1 MYRGHM
7 WRELD
12 GIIDTG
18 LQWGELVL
26 APHQR
31 VWLGKLSDFL
41 QTSDAT
47 RANILQAC
55 GSGKTWMEVAM
66 LEASLRAKNALD
78 HPYPDLLI
86 ITEDS
91 IKVGVLKTLDQQ
103 KMDYALWEKWKK
115 PTDRRLLV
123 ASIQTLQRNNHRISK
138 ILSQNIPL
146 IIGDEADLYIT
157 DKRKGFL
164 ANFPEA
170 LHIGFSA
177 TWLWSDGR
185 SIEDVWGE
193 TLHIYPLSQAIHD
206 KVLLRPKYE
215 LIESSVSMDA
225 LPDASGQY
233 PIEELDRVLMEAEI
247 YVGIVSTYDSLVGYS
262 RRKEYPTI
270 VAVPTTHLVRETARA
285 FRQNYG
291 REFNIRWW
299 TGKETTPETLKK
311 DMRDFEAWE
320 VDVLIIC
327 QMGGRGM
334 NLPNARCMLDATCSA
349 SSTRVSQLLPRVMR
363 KNWEDPRQKPDC
375 MIVQL
380 FPKTRGS
387 HPMTLMDI
395 FDLESPLDPKNM
407 THTDQVAARTKMQ
420 WDIYDS
426 LPADIRAELHR
437 DLSITKMT
445 HGIQVVESIT
455 AYGVDTVYTFWEDG
469 TVDIEGELYAEVEYF
484 MGKFESRSD
493 TSTKVKIRQYG
504 GERKIAK
511 VQDRE
516 GNVRFMNLYPLSCL
530 QNYHPPKIDHTTS
543 WYNRA
548 IEHAGKHYYLKS
560 RLVQMLWIRQGR
572 VGIHFEWLET
582 ITAKNTDTTQ
592 TRPYYALE
600 DLLSAILTNSAPK
613 DVGGFCFREYE
624 WKMYREAGALY
635 KKYVFPE
642 KYIERHFRDSISVVS
657 GVWKDKKIMYATLY
671 REEEAEKKST
681 FIARLPRLSPDGT
694 LEKNKS
700 TYVNDEYMERVYG
713 RPGKTL
719 VDICRRSKIDS
730 IEALSTSWNICPCFH
745 LAQVQEVFLEQKK
758 RKDFVDSIRNG
769 IVIVEDIEYI
779 SASGIADR
787 YGIYYGKIQI
797 LIPRVNLRHIVGANI
812 AWGNSR
818 YYLLSDVEQKLKP
831 LLTS

>member
-18 LQWGELVL
+18 LQRGELIL

-31 VWLGKLSDFL
+31 VWLGKLSEFL
-41 QTSDAT
+41 QTSVAT
-47 RANILQAC
+47 QANILQAC

-78 HPYPDLLI
+78 HSDPDLLI
-86 ITEDS
+86 ITEDA
-91 IKVGVLKTLDQQ
+91 IKVWVLKTLDQQ
-103 KMDYALWEKWKK
+103 GMDYALWEKWKK
-115 PTDRRLLV
+115 PTDRRLVV
-123 ASIQTLQRNNHRISK
+123 ASIQTLQRNNHRIGK
-138 ILSQNIPL
+138 ILSPNIPL
-146 IIGDEADLYIT
+146 IVGDEADLYIT

-164 ANFPEA
+164 ANFPDA
-170 LHIGFSA
+170 LRIGFSA
-177 TWLWSDGR
+177 TGLWSDGR

-193 TLHIYPLSQAIHD
+193 TLHRYSLSQAIHD
-206 KVLLRPKYE
+206 GVLVRPKYE

-247 YVGIVSTYDSLVGYS
+247 YTGIVSTYDSLVGYN

-270 VAVPTTHLVRETARA
+270 VAVPTTQLVRETARV
-285 FRQNYG
+285 FRQKYG

-299 TGKETTPETLKK
+299 TGNDTSSETLKN
-311 DMRDFEAWE
+311 DMRDFESWE

-327 QMGGRGM
+327 QMGWRGM

-349 SSTRVSQLLPRVMR
+349 SSTRVTQLLPRVMR
-363 KNWEDPRQKPDC
+363 KDWEDPRQKPDC

-380 FPKTRGS
+380 FPKTRWS

-395 FDLESPLDPKNM
+395 FDLESTLDPKNM
-407 THTDQVAARTKMQ
+407 THTDQVKARTQLQ
-420 WDIYDS
+420 WDIYDP
-426 LPADIRAELHR
+426 LPADIRAKLHR
-437 DLSITKMT
+437 DLAITTMT

-455 AYGVDTVYTFWEDG
+455 AYGIDTVYSLWEDN

-484 MGKFESRSD
+484 MRKFDSRSD
-493 TSTKVKIRQYG
+493 TSTKAKIRQYWG
-504 GERKIAK
+504 GRKIAK

-516 GNVRFMNLYPLSCL
+516 GNIRFMNLYPLSCL
-530 QNYHPPKIDHTTS
+530 QNYHPPKIDHTTW

-548 IEHAGKHYYLKS
+548 IEHAGKQYYLKS
-560 RLVQMLWIRQGR
+560 RLVHMLGIRQWR
-572 VGIHFEWLET
+572 ADIYFEWLVA
-582 ITAKNTDTTQ
+582 ITAKNTDTTKI
-592 TRPYYALE
+592 RPYYALE
-600 DLLSAILTNSAPK
+600 DLLSAISVNSALK
-613 DVGGFCFREYE
+613 DTDGFCYREYE

-642 KYIERHFRDSISVVS
+642 RYIERHFRDSISVVS
-657 GVWKDKKIMYATLY
+657 WVAKDKKVIYATLY
-671 REEEAEKKST
+671 RDEEAEKKSIY
-681 FIARLPRLSPDGT
+681 IARLPRISPDGT

-719 VDICRRSKIDS
+719 VDICRRSQIDS
-730 IEALSTSWNICPCFH
+730 IEALSVSWNICPCFH
-745 LAQVQEVFLEQKK
+745 LEQVQEVFLEQKK

-769 IVIVEDIEYI
+769 IVKVDDLDYI
-779 SASGIADR
+779 SATGISER
-787 YGIYYGKIQI
+787 YHIYYGKVQMQI
-797 LIPRVNLRHIVGANI
+797 PKVSLRYIVWANV

-818 YYLLSDVEQKLKP
+818 YYLLSDVEARLKP
-831 LLTS
+831 LLIP